1 MSSINFIGGEKG
13 GVGKS
18 VTARV
23 LAQYFIDHSRPFVGF
38 DTDRSHSSF
47 TRFYEGFA
55 SPVVVD
61 SFEGLDTV
69 VNGFET
75 NPQQSV
81 IVDLAAQTLA
91 PLSRWIKES
100 DLFDVFAELG
110 VAVNFWH
117 VLDDGKDSTD
127 LLGTLID
134 TFGDQPNY
142 IVVQNYGRGN
152 DFGLLLGSQSLS
164 KATAHGARVIALPRL
179 HDASM
184 RKIDAQNTSFWKAVN
199 DREGPH
205 ALGLLERQRV
215 KTWLATAYAAFDTLP
230 PVSAQRAVLSA
241 GRIGGAAERRARSS
255 TSSSSPKPA
264 KAMNDQLAIDRPRK
278 VQSTCEQS
286 PLPRK
291 IIGSARC
298 SGKVSIIP

>member
-1 MSSINFIGGEKG
+1 MPSLNFIGGEKG

-18 VTARV
+18 VTARL
-23 LAQYFIDHSRPFVGF
+23 LAQYFIDRSKPFVGF

-61 SFEGLDTV
+61 SYEGLDTV

-75 NPQQSV
+75 HPQQSV

-91 PLSRWIKES
+91 PLARWIKDSE
-100 DLFDVFAELG
+100 LFDVFAGLG

-127 LLGTLID
+127 LLGTLVD
-134 TFGDQPNY
+134 TFGNRPNY

-152 DFGLLLGSQSLS
+152 DFALLLGSQSLS

-184 RKIDAQNTSFWKAVN
+184 RKIDARNTSFWKAVN
-199 DREGPH
+199 DREGPN

-215 KTWLATAYAAFDTLP
+215 KSWLQTSYAAFDTLP
-230 PVSAQRAVLSA
+230 L
-241 GRIGGAAERRARSS
+241 
-255 TSSSSPKPA
+255 
-264 KAMNDQLAIDRPRK
+264 
-278 VQSTCEQS
+278 
-286 PLPRK
+286 
-291 IIGSARC
+291 
-298 SGKVSIIP
+298 

>member
-23 LAQYFIDHSRPFVGF
+23 LAQYFIDRSRPFTGY

-61 SFEGLDTV
+61 SFEGLDTI

-75 NPQQSV
+75 NPHQSV

-100 DLFDVFAELG
+100 DLFDVFKELG
-110 VAVNFWH
+110 IAVNFWH
-117 VLDDGKDSTD
+117 VLDDGRDSTD
-127 LLGTLID
+127 LLGRLID
-134 TFGDQPNY
+134 TFGDRPNY
-142 IVVQNYGRGN
+142 IVVQNYGRGS
-152 DFGLLLGSQSLS
+152 DFAMLLGSQSLA
-164 KATAHGARVIALPRL
+164 KATANGAQVIAMPRL
-179 HDASM
+179 HEASM
-184 RKIDAQNTSFWKAVN
+184 RKIDAQNTSFWKAVH
-199 DREGPH
+199 DKEGPN

-230 PVSAQRAVLSA
+230 L
-241 GRIGGAAERRARSS
+241 
-255 TSSSSPKPA
+255 
-264 KAMNDQLAIDRPRK
+264 
-278 VQSTCEQS
+278 
-286 PLPRK
+286 
-291 IIGSARC
+291 
-298 SGKVSIIP
+298 